1 MIYVDTLLKILN
13 RRNGGETKKCF
24 SWDIGLRNRAVF
36 CVYGM
41 KIVPV
46 CCMELY
52 GEYGG
57 IAAHFLNFGSR

>member
-36 CVYGM
+36 LVRTSYKNCPYQ
-41 KIVPV
+41 
-46 CCMELY
+46 L
-52 GEYGG
+52 
-57 IAAHFLNFGSR
+57 H